1 MFIRIKIQ
9 NNEKECFQT
18 ISKGTTHKQYFDI
31 NFFSTQYLVVILFYL
46 NNNTRKL

>member
-18 ISKGTTHKQYFDI
+18 ISKQYFDI